1 MGFGMIKSLA
11 VKNFEFIF
19 KRSLRKNYQLN
30 ICQFKRK
37 VSRADLVLTDM
48 RNPTIIEVQADV
60 PTTLFLTLVE
70 RNENDNFEKRGTKTK
85 RRKNERK
92 IVFSFNLKFH

>member
-1 MGFGMIKSLA
+1 MGFGMIKTLA

-48 RNPTIIEVQADV
+48 RNPTIIQVQAW
-60 PTTLFLTLVE
+60 LVA
-70 RNENDNFEKRGTKTK
+70 DKKIKR
-85 RRKNERK
+85 
-92 IVFSFNLKFH
+92 FSTSQ